1 MAKLKIGICGWG
13 NVATGLYEQ
22 LVNGDEIYADWE
34 ICCIGA
40 RRDNPKCNPGSTKIL
55 RDIFE
60 VVEEDIDVLVE
71 LIGGVETA
79 KDLITRALCSGK
91 HVVTANKAVIF
102 EHGEELINLAKKNDV
117 ELLFESAV
125 CAGTPAIKMLSN
137 DLTANKIS
145 KVTGML
151 NGTTNFILSN
161 MEEGASYESVLQEA
175 QEKGYAEPDPSLD
188 VNGTD
193 AAHKIGI
200 LAALAFNSGL
210 PAKGFYVEGIE
221 NIQSQDFTY
230 ANEFHLTVKHL
241 AVAKLN
247 DEGIELRSHP
257 VMLSKNSSLAG
268 LKGVRNGIQFD
279 TNLLGEFHVAG
290 SGAGREST
298 ASGLISDI
306 FALSRSNESS
316 PIRYP
321 DFSKKPNLLN
331 FSDLIFKYYVYL
343 EVKDEPGVLALISK
357 IFADQGI
364 SFDKVIQK
372 DQADDGNV
380 PVVIFTNP
388 IIENEMQTALKS
400 LENHPVISNSKI
412 IRIEDL

>member
-22 LVNGDEIYADWE
+22 LVNGDDIYADWE

-79 KDLITRALCSGK
+79 KDLITRALSSGK

-102 EHGEELINLAKKNDV
+102 EHGEELINLAKKNNV

-125 CAGTPAIKMLSN
+125 CAGTPAIKMFSN

-145 KVTGML
+145 KVAGML
-151 NGTTNFILSN
+151 NGTTTFILSN

-210 PAKGFYVEGIE
+210 PSPSFYVEGIE
-221 NIQSQDFTY
+221 DIQSQDFTY
-230 ANEFHLTVKHL
+230 ANDFHLTVKHL

-257 VMLSKNSSLAG
+257 VMLSKDSSLAG

-306 FALSRSNESS
+306 FALSRSNGSS
-316 PIRYP
+316 PMRYP

-331 FSDLIFKYYVYL
+331 FDDLVFKYYVYL

-357 IFADQGI
+357 IFADQSIG
-364 SFDKVIQK
+364 FDKVIQK
-372 DQADDGNV
+372 DQLGNGNV
-380 PVVIFTNP
+380 PVVIFTDP
-388 IIENEMQTALKS
+388 IVENEMQTALQDLK
-400 LENHPVISNSKI
+400 NNPVILSSKI
-412 IRIEDL
+412 IRIEGL

>member
-13 NVATGLYEQ
+13 NIATGLYEQ
-22 LVNGDEIYADWE
+22 LVNGDGIYADWE

-40 RRDNPKCNPGSTKIL
+40 RRDNPKCNSGSTKIF

-60 VVEEDIDVLVE
+60 VVEADIDVLVE

-79 KDLITRALCSGK
+79 KDLITRALNSGK

-102 EHGEELINLAKKNDV
+102 EHGEELINLAIKNNV
-117 ELLFESAV
+117 KLLFESAV
-125 CAGTPAIKMLSN
+125 CAGTPVIKMLSN
-137 DLTANKIS
+137 DLSANKIS
-145 KVTGML
+145 QVAGML

-210 PAKGFYVEGIE
+210 PASDFHIEGIE
-221 NIQSQDFTY
+221 NIQSQDFIY
-230 ANEFHLTVKHL
+230 ANDFHMTVKHL

-247 DEGIELRSHP
+247 NKGVELRSHP
-257 VMLSKNSSLAG
+257 VMLSKDSSLAG

-279 TNLLGEFHVAG
+279 TNLLGEFLVAG

-298 ASGLISDI
+298 ASGLISDL
-306 FALSRSNESS
+306 FALSKSKKSS
-316 PIRYP
+316 PMQYP

-331 FSDLIFKYYVYL
+331 FDDLIFKYYVYL

-357 IFADQGI
+357 IFAEHAIGV
-364 SFDKVIQK
+364 DKIIQK
-372 DQADDGNV
+372 DQLDNSSV
-380 PVVIFTNP
+380 PVVIFTDP
-388 IIENEMQTALKS
+388 IIESEMQIALQD
-400 LENHPVISNSKI
+400 LENYPVILNSKI

>member
-102 EHGEELINLAKKNDV
+102 EHGEELINLAKKNNV

-145 KVTGML
+145 KVAGML

-210 PAKGFYVEGIE
+210 PSPSFYVEGIE
-221 NIQSQDFTY
+221 DIQSQDFTY
-230 ANEFHLTVKHL
+230 ANDFHLTVKHL

-257 VMLSKNSSLAG
+257 VMLSKDSSLAG

-306 FALSRSNESS
+306 FALSRSNGSS
-316 PIRYP
+316 PMRYP

-331 FSDLIFKYYVYL
+331 FDDLVFKYYVYL

-357 IFADQGI
+357 IFADQSIG
-364 SFDKVIQK
+364 FDKVIQK
-372 DQADDGNV
+372 DQLGNGNV
-380 PVVIFTNP
+380 PVVIFTDP
-388 IIENEMQTALKS
+388 IVENEMQTALKD
-400 LENHPVISNSKI
+400 LKNHPVILSSKI

>member
-1 MAKLKIGICGWG
+1 MTKLKIGICGWG

-22 LVNGDEIYADWE
+22 LVNGDEIYANWD
-34 ICCIGA
+34 ISCIGA

-55 RDIFE
+55 RDIFK

-79 KDLITRALCSGK
+79 KELISAALSSGK

-102 EHGEELINLAKKNDV
+102 EHGEELINLAKKNNV
-117 ELLFESAV
+117 KLLFESAV

-137 DLTANKIS
+137 DLIANKIS
-145 KVTGML
+145 KVAGML
-151 NGTTNFILSN
+151 NGTTNFILSK
-161 MEEGASYESVLQEA
+161 MEEGASYEAVLQEA
-175 QEKGYAEPDPSLD
+175 QKKGYAEPDPSLD

-210 PAKGFYVEGIE
+210 PASNFHIEGIE
-221 NIQSQDFTY
+221 KIQSEDFVY
-230 ANEFHLTVKHL
+230 ANDFDLTVKHL

-247 DEGIELRSHP
+247 RHGVELRSHP
-257 VMLSKNSSLAG
+257 VMLSKSSSLAG

-298 ASGLISDI
+298 ASGLISDLY
-306 FALSRSNESS
+306 ALSNSNDSN
-316 PIRYP
+316 PMQYP
-321 DFSKKPNLLN
+321 DFSKKPNLVN
-331 FSDLIFKYYVYL
+331 FEDLIFKYYVYL

-357 IFADQGI
+357 IFAGQGI
-364 SFDKVIQK
+364 GFDKVIQK
-372 DQADDGNV
+372 DQLDNGSV
-380 PVVIFTNP
+380 PVVIFTDP
-388 IIENEMQTALKS
+388 IIEKEMQIALQDLK
-400 LENHPVISNSKI
+400 NHPVILNSKI

>member
-22 LVNGDEIYADWE
+22 LVNGDEIYANWE

-40 RRDNPKCNPGSTKIL
+40 RRDNPKCNPGSIKIL
-55 RDIFE
+55 RDIFK

-79 KDLITRALCSGK
+79 KELITLALNSGK

-102 EHGEELINLAKKNDV
+102 EYGEELINLAKKNNV
-117 ELLFESAV
+117 KLLFESAV
-125 CAGTPAIKMLSN
+125 CAGTPSIKLLSN

-145 KVTGML
+145 KVAGML

-161 MEEGASYESVLQEA
+161 MEEGASYESVLMEA

-200 LAALAFNSGL
+200 LSALAFNSGL
-210 PAKGFYVEGIE
+210 PSSNFYIEGIE
-221 NIQSQDFTY
+221 NIKSEDFSY

-247 DEGIELRSHP
+247 DHGVELRSHP
-257 VMLSKNSSLAG
+257 VMLSKDSSLAG

-279 TNLLGEFHVAG
+279 TSLLGEFHVAG
-290 SGAGREST
+290 FGAGREST
-298 ASGLISDI
+298 ASGLISDLY
-306 FALSRSNESS
+306 ALSNSTESN
-316 PIRYP
+316 PMQYP
-321 DFSKKPNLLN
+321 DFSKKPNLVN
-331 FSDLIFKYYVYL
+331 FEELIFKYYVYL

-357 IFADQGI
+357 IFAGQGI
-364 SFDKVIQK
+364 GFDKVIQK
-372 DQADDGNV
+372 DQLDNGNV
-380 PVVIFTNP
+380 PVVIFTDP
-388 IIENEMQTALKS
+388 ILEKDMQIALQGLK
-400 LENHPVISNSKI
+400 NHPEILNSKI

>member
-102 EHGEELINLAKKNDV
+102 EHGEELINLAKKNNV

-125 CAGTPAIKMLSN
+125 CAGTPAIKMFSN

-145 KVTGML
+145 KVAGML

-210 PAKGFYVEGIE
+210 PASSFYVEGIE
-221 NIQSQDFTY
+221 DIQSQDFKY
-230 ANEFHLTVKHL
+230 ANDFHLTVKHL

-247 DEGIELRSHP
+247 DEGMELRSHP
-257 VMLSKNSSLAG
+257 VMLSKDSSLAG

-306 FALSRSNESS
+306 FALSRSNGSS
-316 PIRYP
+316 PMRYP

-331 FSDLIFKYYVYL
+331 FDNLVFKYYVYL

-357 IFADQGI
+357 IFADQSIG
-364 SFDKVIQK
+364 FDKVIQK
-372 DQADDGNV
+372 DQLGNGNV
-380 PVVIFTNP
+380 PVVIFTDP
-388 IIENEMQTALKS
+388 IVENEMQTALKD
-400 LENHPVISNSKI
+400 LKNNPVILSSKI

>member
-22 LVNGDEIYADWE
+22 LVNGNEIYSDWE

-55 RDIFE
+55 RDIFD
-60 VVEEDIDVLVE
+60 VVQEDIDVVVE

-79 KDLITRALCSGK
+79 KDLIAQALKSGK

-102 EHGEELINLAKKNDV
+102 EHGEELINLAKKNNV

-125 CAGTPAIKMLSN
+125 CAGTPTIKMLSN
-137 DLTANKIS
+137 DLTANRIS
-145 KVTGML
+145 KVAGML

-210 PAKGFYVEGIE
+210 PVSGFYVEGIE
-221 NIQSQDFTY
+221 NIQLQDFTY

-247 DEGIELRSHP
+247 DKGIELRSHP

-298 ASGLISDI
+298 ASGLISDL
-306 FALSRSNESS
+306 FVLSKFNGSS
-316 PIRYP
+316 PMHYP
-321 DFSKKPNLLN
+321 DFFKKPKLLN
-331 FSDLIFKYYVYL
+331 FGDLIFKYYVYL

-372 DQADDGNV
+372 DQLDDGNV
-380 PVVIFTNP
+380 PVVIFTDP

-400 LENHPVISNSKI
+400 LENHPVISHSKI

>member
-22 LVNGDEIYADWE
+22 LVNGDKIYDDWQ

-40 RRDNPKCNPGSTKIL
+40 RRDNPKCDPGSVKIL
-55 RDIFE
+55 RDIFA
-60 VVEEDIDVLVE
+60 VADEDIDVLVE

-79 KDLITRALCSGK
+79 KDLITQALKSGK

-102 EHGEELINLAKKNDV
+102 EHGEELINLAIENNVK
-117 ELLFESAV
+117 LLFESAV
-125 CAGTPAIKMLSN
+125 CAGTPSIKMLSN

-145 KVTGML
+145 KVAGML

-175 QEKGYAEPDPSLD
+175 KEKGYAEPDPSLD

-210 PAKGFYVEGIE
+210 PASDFHIEGIE
-221 NIQSQDFTY
+221 NIQSRDFVY
-230 ANEFHLTVKHL
+230 ANDFHMTVKHL

-247 DEGIELRSHP
+247 NKGIELRSHP
-257 VMLSKNSSLAG
+257 VMLNKDSSLAG

-279 TNLLGEFHVAG
+279 TSLLGEFHVAG

-298 ASGLISDI
+298 ASGLISDL
-306 FALSRSNESS
+306 FALSKSNGSS
-316 PIRYP
+316 PMQYP
-321 DFSKKPNLLN
+321 DFSKKPDLMN
-331 FSDLIFKYYVYL
+331 FDDLIFKYYVYL
-343 EVKDEPGVLALISK
+343 EVEDEPGVLALITK
-357 IFADQGI
+357 IFADHGI
-364 SFDKVIQK
+364 GFDKVIQK
-372 DQADDGNV
+372 DQLENSNV
-380 PVVIFTNP
+380 PVVIFTDP
-388 IIENEMQTALKS
+388 IIESEMQIALKD
-400 LENHPVISNSKI
+400 LDNHPVILNSKI
-412 IRIEDL
+412 IRIEEL

>member
-1 MAKLKIGICGWG
+1 M
-13 NVATGLYEQ
+13 
-22 LVNGDEIYADWE
+22 
-34 ICCIGA
+34 
-40 RRDNPKCNPGSTKIL
+40 
-55 RDIFE
+55 F
-60 VVEEDIDVLVE
+60 
-71 LIGGVETA
+71 
-79 KDLITRALCSGK
+79 
-91 HVVTANKAVIF
+91 
-102 EHGEELINLAKKNDV
+102 
-117 ELLFESAV
+117 
-125 CAGTPAIKMLSN
+125 SN

-145 KVTGML
+145 KVAGML

-210 PAKGFYVEGIE
+210 PTPSFYVEGIE
-221 NIQSQDFTY
+221 DIQSQDFTY
-230 ANEFHLTVKHL
+230 ANDFHLTVKHL

-257 VMLSKNSSLAG
+257 VMLSKDSSLAG

-306 FALSRSNESS
+306 FALSRSNGSS
-316 PIRYP
+316 PMRYP

-331 FSDLIFKYYVYL
+331 FDDLVFKYYVYL

-357 IFADQGI
+357 IFADQSIG
-364 SFDKVIQK
+364 FDKVIQK
-372 DQADDGNV
+372 DQLGNGNV
-380 PVVIFTNP
+380 PVVIFTDP
-388 IIENEMQTALKS
+388 IVENEMQTALKD
-400 LENHPVISNSKI
+400 LKNNPVILSSKI

>member
-79 KDLITRALCSGK
+79 KDLITRALSSGK

-102 EHGEELINLAKKNDV
+102 EHGEELINLAKKNNV

-125 CAGTPAIKMLSN
+125 CAGTPAIKMFSN

-145 KVTGML
+145 KVAGML

-210 PAKGFYVEGIE
+210 PASSFYVEGIE
-221 NIQSQDFTY
+221 DIQSQDFKY
-230 ANEFHLTVKHL
+230 ANDFHLTVKHL

-257 VMLSKNSSLAG
+257 VMLSKDSSLAG

-306 FALSRSNESS
+306 FALSRSNGSS
-316 PIRYP
+316 PMRYP

-331 FSDLIFKYYVYL
+331 FDDLVFKYYVYL

-357 IFADQGI
+357 IFADQSIG
-364 SFDKVIQK
+364 FDKVIQK
-372 DQADDGNV
+372 DQLGNGNV
-380 PVVIFTNP
+380 PVVIFTDP
-388 IIENEMQTALKS
+388 IVENEMQTALKD
-400 LENHPVISNSKI
+400 LKNNPVILSSKI

>member
-55 RDIFE
+55 RDIYE

-79 KDLITRALCSGK
+79 KDLIMRALSSGK

-102 EHGEELINLAKKNDV
+102 EHGEELINLAKKNNV

-125 CAGTPAIKMLSN
+125 CAGTPAIKMFSN

-145 KVTGML
+145 KVAGML

-210 PAKGFYVEGIE
+210 PIPSFYVEGIE
-221 NIQSQDFTY
+221 DIQSQDFTY
-230 ANEFHLTVKHL
+230 ANDFHLTVKHL

-257 VMLSKNSSLAG
+257 VMLSKDSSLAG

-306 FALSRSNESS
+306 FALSRSNGSS
-316 PIRYP
+316 PMRYP

-331 FSDLIFKYYVYL
+331 FDDLAFKYYVYL

-357 IFADQGI
+357 IFADQSIG
-364 SFDKVIQK
+364 FDKVIQK
-372 DQADDGNV
+372 DQLGNGNV
-380 PVVIFTNP
+380 PVVIFTDP
-388 IIENEMQTALKS
+388 IVENEMQTALKD
-400 LENHPVISNSKI
+400 LKNNPVILSSKI

>member
-22 LVNGDEIYADWE
+22 LVNGDKIYADWE

-79 KDLITRALCSGK
+79 KDLITRALSSGK

-102 EHGEELINLAKKNDV
+102 EHGEELINLAKKNNV

-125 CAGTPAIKMLSN
+125 CAGTPAIKMFSN

-145 KVTGML
+145 KVAGML

-210 PAKGFYVEGIE
+210 PTPSFYVEGIE
-221 NIQSQDFTY
+221 DIQSQDFTY
-230 ANEFHLTVKHL
+230 ANDFHLTVKHL

-257 VMLSKNSSLAG
+257 VMLSKDSSLAG

-290 SGAGREST
+290 SGAGRDST

-306 FALSRSNESS
+306 FALSRSNGSS
-316 PIRYP
+316 PMRYP

-331 FSDLIFKYYVYL
+331 FDDLVFKYYVYL

-357 IFADQGI
+357 IFADQSIG
-364 SFDKVIQK
+364 FDKVIQK
-372 DQADDGNV
+372 DQLGNGNV
-380 PVVIFTNP
+380 PVVIFTDP
-388 IIENEMQTALKS
+388 IVENEMQTALKD
-400 LENHPVISNSKI
+400 LKNNPVILSSKI

>member
-79 KDLITRALCSGK
+79 KDLITRALSSGK

-102 EHGEELINLAKKNDV
+102 EHGEELINLAKKNNV

-125 CAGTPAIKMLSN
+125 CAGTPAIKMFSN

-145 KVTGML
+145 KVAGML

-210 PAKGFYVEGIE
+210 PTPSFYVEGIE
-221 NIQSQDFTY
+221 DIQSQDFTY
-230 ANEFHLTVKHL
+230 ANDFHLTVKHL

-257 VMLSKNSSLAG
+257 VMLSKDSSLAG

-306 FALSRSNESS
+306 FALSRSNGSS
-316 PIRYP
+316 PMRYP

-331 FSDLIFKYYVYL
+331 FDDLVFKYYVYL

-357 IFADQGI
+357 IFADQSIG
-364 SFDKVIQK
+364 FDKVIQK
-372 DQADDGNV
+372 DQLGNGNV
-380 PVVIFTNP
+380 PVVIFTDP
-388 IIENEMQTALKS
+388 IVENEMQTALQDLK
-400 LENHPVISNSKI
+400 NNPVILSSKI

>member
-102 EHGEELINLAKKNDV
+102 EHGEELINLAKKNNV

-145 KVTGML
+145 KVAGML

-210 PAKGFYVEGIE
+210 PSPSFYVEGIE
-221 NIQSQDFTY
+221 DIQSQDFTY
-230 ANEFHLTVKHL
+230 ANDFHLTVKHL

-247 DEGIELRSHP
+247 DDGIELRSHP
-257 VMLSKNSSLAG
+257 VMLSKDSSLAG

-306 FALSRSNESS
+306 FALSRSNGSS
-316 PIRYP
+316 PMRYP

-331 FSDLIFKYYVYL
+331 FDDLVFKYYVYL

-357 IFADQGI
+357 IFADQSIG
-364 SFDKVIQK
+364 FDKVVQK
-372 DQADDGNV
+372 DQLGNGNV
-380 PVVIFTNP
+380 PVVIFTDP
-388 IIENEMQTALKS
+388 IVENEMQTALQDLK
-400 LENHPVISNSKI
+400 NHPVILSSKI

>member
-1 MAKLKIGICGWG
+1 MTKLKIGICGWG

-22 LVNGDEIYADWE
+22 LVGGEEIYANWD

-55 RDIFE
+55 RDIFK
-60 VVEEDIDVLVE
+60 VAEEDIDVLVE

-79 KDLITRALCSGK
+79 KELITLALNSGK

-102 EHGEELINLAKKNDV
+102 EHGEELINLAKKNNV
-117 ELLFESAV
+117 KLLFESAV

-145 KVTGML
+145 KVAGML
-151 NGTTNFILSN
+151 NGTTNFILSS
-161 MEEGASYESVLQEA
+161 MEEGASYEAVLKEA

-210 PAKGFYVEGIE
+210 PASNFHIEGIE
-221 NIQSQDFTY
+221 NIQSEDFTY

-247 DEGIELRSHP
+247 DHGIELRSHP
-257 VMLSKNSSLAG
+257 VMLSKDSSLAG

-279 TNLLGEFHVAG
+279 TDLLGEFHVAG

-298 ASGLISDI
+298 ASG
-306 FALSRSNESS
+306 
-316 PIRYP
+316 
-321 DFSKKPNLLN
+321 
-331 FSDLIFKYYVYL
+331 
-343 EVKDEPGVLALISK
+343 
-357 IFADQGI
+357 
-364 SFDKVIQK
+364 
-372 DQADDGNV
+372 
-380 PVVIFTNP
+380 
-388 IIENEMQTALKS
+388 
-400 LENHPVISNSKI
+400 
-412 IRIEDL
+412 

>member
-22 LVNGDEIYADWE
+22 LVNGDDIYADWE

-79 KDLITRALCSGK
+79 KDLITRALSSGK

-102 EHGEELINLAKKNDV
+102 EHGEELINLAKKNNV

-125 CAGTPAIKMLSN
+125 CAGTPAIKMFSN

-145 KVTGML
+145 KVAGML

-210 PAKGFYVEGIE
+210 PSPSFYVEGIE
-221 NIQSQDFTY
+221 DIQSQDFTY
-230 ANEFHLTVKHL
+230 ANDFHLTVKHL

-257 VMLSKNSSLAG
+257 VMLSKDSSLAG

-306 FALSRSNESS
+306 FALSKLNGSS
-316 PIRYP
+316 PMRYP

-331 FSDLIFKYYVYL
+331 FDDLVFKYYVYL

-357 IFADQGI
+357 IFADQSIG
-364 SFDKVIQK
+364 FDKVIQK
-372 DQADDGNV
+372 DQLGNGNV
-380 PVVIFTNP
+380 PVVIFTDP
-388 IIENEMQTALKS
+388 IVENEMQTALQDLK
-400 LENHPVISNSKI
+400 NNPVILSSKI

>member
-22 LVNGDEIYADWE
+22 LVKGDEIYADWE

-79 KDLITRALCSGK
+79 KDLITRALSSGK

-102 EHGEELINLAKKNDV
+102 EHGEELINLAKKNNV

-125 CAGTPAIKMLSN
+125 CAGTPAIKMFSN

-145 KVTGML
+145 KVAGML

-210 PAKGFYVEGIE
+210 PTPSFYVEGIE
-221 NIQSQDFTY
+221 DIQSQDFTY
-230 ANEFHLTVKHL
+230 ANDFHLTVKHL

-257 VMLSKNSSLAG
+257 VMLSKDSSLAG

-306 FALSRSNESS
+306 FALSRSNGSS
-316 PIRYP
+316 PMRYP

-331 FSDLIFKYYVYL
+331 FDDLVFKYYVYL

-357 IFADQGI
+357 IFADQSIG
-364 SFDKVIQK
+364 FDKVIQK
-372 DQADDGNV
+372 DQLGNGNV
-380 PVVIFTNP
+380 PVVIFTDP
-388 IIENEMQTALKS
+388 IVENEMQTALKD
-400 LENHPVISNSKI
+400 LKNNPVILSSKI

>member
-1 MAKLKIGICGWG
+1 MTKLKIGICGWG

-22 LVNGDEIYADWE
+22 LVGGEEIYANWD

-55 RDIFE
+55 RDIFK
-60 VVEEDIDVLVE
+60 VAEEDIDVLVE

-79 KDLITRALCSGK
+79 KELITLALKSGK

-102 EHGEELINLAKKNDV
+102 EHGEELINLAKKNNV
-117 ELLFESAV
+117 KLLFESAV

-145 KVTGML
+145 KVAGML
-151 NGTTNFILSN
+151 NGTTNFILSS
-161 MEEGASYESVLQEA
+161 MEEGASYEAVLKEA

-210 PAKGFYVEGIE
+210 PASNFHIEGIE
-221 NIQSQDFTY
+221 NIQSEDFTY

-247 DEGIELRSHP
+247 DDGIELRSHP
-257 VMLSKNSSLAG
+257 VMLSKDSSLAG

-279 TNLLGEFHVAG
+279 TDLLGEFHVAG

-298 ASGLISDI
+298 ASGLISDLY
-306 FALSRSNESS
+306 ALSNSGESN
-316 PIRYP
+316 PMQYP
-321 DFSKKPNLLN
+321 DFSKKPNLVK
-331 FSDLIFKYYVYL
+331 FVDLIFKYYVYL

-357 IFADQGI
+357 IFAGQGI
-364 SFDKVIQK
+364 GFDKVIQK
-372 DQADDGNV
+372 DQLDNGNV
-380 PVVIFTNP
+380 PVVIFTDP
-388 IIENEMQTALKS
+388 ILEKEMQIALQDLK
-400 LENHPVISNSKI
+400 NHPVILNSKI

>member
-1 MAKLKIGICGWG
+1 MTKLKIGICGWG

-22 LVNGDEIYADWE
+22 LVSGEEIYANWD

-55 RDIFE
+55 RDIFK
-60 VVEEDIDVLVE
+60 VAEEDIDVLVE

-79 KDLITRALCSGK
+79 KELITLALNSGK

-102 EHGEELINLAKKNDV
+102 EHGEELINLAKKNNV
-117 ELLFESAV
+117 KLLFESAV

-137 DLTANKIS
+137 DLIANKIS
-145 KVTGML
+145 KVAGML
-151 NGTTNFILSN
+151 NGTTNFILSS
-161 MEEGASYESVLQEA
+161 MEEGASYETVLKEA

-200 LAALAFNSGL
+200 LAALTFNSGL
-210 PAKGFYVEGIE
+210 PASNFHIEGIE
-221 NIQSQDFTY
+221 NIQSEDFTY

-247 DEGIELRSHP
+247 DDGIELRSHP
-257 VMLSKNSSLAG
+257 VMLSKDSSLAG

-279 TNLLGEFHVAG
+279 TDLLGEFHVAG

-298 ASGLISDI
+298 ASGLISDLY
-306 FALSRSNESS
+306 ALSNSGESN
-316 PIRYP
+316 PMQYP
-321 DFSKKPNLLN
+321 DFSKKPNLVK
-331 FSDLIFKYYVYL
+331 FEDLIFKYYVYL

-357 IFADQGI
+357 IFAGQGI
-364 SFDKVIQK
+364 GFDKVIQK
-372 DQADDGNV
+372 DQLDNGNV
-380 PVVIFTNP
+380 PVVIFTDP
-388 IIENEMQTALKS
+388 ILEKEMQIALQDLK
-400 LENHPVISNSKI
+400 NHPVILNSKI

>member
-13 NVATGLYEQ
+13 DVATGLYEQ
-22 LVNGDEIYADWE
+22 LVNGDKIYDDWQ

-40 RRDNPKCNPGSTKIL
+40 RRDNPKCDPGSVKIL
-55 RDIFE
+55 RAIFA
-60 VVEEDIDVLVE
+60 VADEDIDVLVE

-79 KDLITRALCSGK
+79 KDLITQALKSGK

-102 EHGEELINLAKKNDV
+102 EHGEELINLAIENNVK
-117 ELLFESAV
+117 LLFESAV
-125 CAGTPAIKMLSN
+125 CAGTPSIKMLSN

-145 KVTGML
+145 KVAGML

-175 QEKGYAEPDPSLD
+175 KEKGYAEPDPSLD

-210 PAKGFYVEGIE
+210 PASDFHIEGIE
-221 NIQSQDFTY
+221 NIQSQDFVY
-230 ANEFHLTVKHL
+230 ANDFHMTVKHL

-247 DEGIELRSHP
+247 DKGIELRSHP
-257 VMLSKNSSLAG
+257 VMLNKDSSLAG

-279 TNLLGEFHVAG
+279 TSLLGEFHVAG

-298 ASGLISDI
+298 ASGLISDL
-306 FALSRSNESS
+306 FALSKSNGSS
-316 PIRYP
+316 PMQYP
-321 DFSKKPNLLN
+321 DFSKKPDLMN
-331 FSDLIFKYYVYL
+331 FDDLIFKYYVYL
-343 EVKDEPGVLALISK
+343 EVEDEPGVLALISK
-357 IFADQGI
+357 IFADHGI
-364 SFDKVIQK
+364 GFDKVIQK
-372 DQADDGNV
+372 DQLENSNV
-380 PVVIFTNP
+380 PVVIFTDP
-388 IIENEMQTALKS
+388 IIESEMQIALKD
-400 LENHPVISNSKI
+400 LDNHPVILNSKI
-412 IRIEDL
+412 IRIEEL

>member
-22 LVNGDEIYADWE
+22 LVNGDKIYDDWQ

-40 RRDNPKCNPGSTKIL
+40 RRDNPKCDPGSVKIL
-55 RDIFE
+55 RDIFA
-60 VVEEDIDVLVE
+60 VADEDIDVLVE
-71 LIGGVETA
+71 LIGGVEIA
-79 KDLITRALCSGK
+79 KDLITQALKSGK

-102 EHGEELINLAKKNDV
+102 EHGEELINLAIENNVK
-117 ELLFESAV
+117 LLFESAV
-125 CAGTPAIKMLSN
+125 CAGTPSIKMLSN

-145 KVTGML
+145 KVAGML

-175 QEKGYAEPDPSLD
+175 KEKGYAEPDPSLD

-210 PAKGFYVEGIE
+210 PASDFHIEGIE
-221 NIQSQDFTY
+221 NIQSRDFVY
-230 ANEFHLTVKHL
+230 ANDFHMTVKHL

-247 DEGIELRSHP
+247 DKGIELRSHP
-257 VMLSKNSSLAG
+257 VMLNKDSSLAG

-279 TNLLGEFHVAG
+279 TSLLGEFHVAG

-298 ASGLISDI
+298 ASGLISDL
-306 FALSRSNESS
+306 FALSKSNGSS
-316 PIRYP
+316 PMQYP
-321 DFSKKPNLLN
+321 DFSKKPDLMN
-331 FSDLIFKYYVYL
+331 FDDLIFKYYVYL
-343 EVKDEPGVLALISK
+343 EVEDEPGVLALITK
-357 IFADQGI
+357 IFADHGI
-364 SFDKVIQK
+364 GFDKVIQK
-372 DQADDGNV
+372 DQLENSNV
-380 PVVIFTNP
+380 PVVIFTDP
-388 IIENEMQTALKS
+388 IIESEMQIALKD
-400 LENHPVISNSKI
+400 LDNHPVILNSKI
-412 IRIEDL
+412 IRIEEL